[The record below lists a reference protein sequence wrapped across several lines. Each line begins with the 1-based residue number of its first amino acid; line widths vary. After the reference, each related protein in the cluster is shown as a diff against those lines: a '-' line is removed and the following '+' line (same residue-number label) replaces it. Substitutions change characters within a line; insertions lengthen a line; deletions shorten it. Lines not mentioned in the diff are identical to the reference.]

1 MKIGHTF
8 LNGAYALFFYFIKR
22 SYHPSQAILLL
33 SKPQSGLKE
42 GPNAANLLRRFA
54 LMKM

>member
-1 MKIGHTF
+1 MEKD
-8 LNGAYALFFYFIKR
+8 KR

-42 GPNAANLLRRFA
+42 GLNAANLLRRFA
-54 LMKM
+54 LMKIKTAAVN